1 MNYYNNIDINLYNK
15 QVSIIITRFKNR
27 LLEDIE
33 FNALFS
39 NKNYEKEVND
49 LALNIKNIITI
60 VEEKT
65 NYNITYL
72 SDELDKL
79 LSNSLLS
86 MKEYNASINKYKTK
100 INDIK
105 KINTFEINKTDKNI
119 ELFIYKL
126 SIMYN
131 LKNNVNIYKILVS
144 ILNSLKL
151 ELINSYKT
159 ILNEKLDNILLNIN
173 MYLKD
178 MIKDI
183 EEELEKEK
191 LLNLKKIKDEYND
204 NNVLIVNKYLN
215 NNCLLIKEVLDVF
228 NKNLLEY
235 LSVKS
240 NISRNEKL
248 KELNNYM
255 VMYNN
260 TLFSKILSIFKESNE
275 ILNSDIKE
283 VENKLKI
290 YNNNILE
297 INKND
302 YSFEKVLLNYYK
314 NIANNLVKKK
324 EDKIISLI
332 KETDKNLSNIIKLSV
347 IDVFKDNYNDL
358 TKKVYLN
365 KMDNL
370 N

>member
-39 NKNYEKEVND
+39 NKSYEKEVND

-65 NYNITYL
+65 NYNIAYL

-86 MKEYNASINKYKTK
+86 MKEYNSSISKYKSK

-105 KINTFEINKTDKNI
+105 KINAFEINKIDKNI

-131 LKNNVNIYKILVS
+131 LKNNVTTYKILVS

-159 ILNEKLDNILLNIN
+159 ILNDKLDNILLNIN

-178 MIKDI
+178 MLNDI
-183 EEELEKEK
+183 EEELNKEK
-191 LLNLKKIKDEYND
+191 LLSLKKIKDDYNS
-204 NNVLIVNKYLN
+204 NNILLVNKYLN
-215 NNCLLIKEVLDVF
+215 NNCLLIKETLDIF
-228 NKNLLEY
+228 NKNLLEL
-235 LSVKS
+235 LSIKS
-240 NISRNEKL
+240 NSNRYEKL

-255 VMYNN
+255 IMYNN
-260 TLFSKILSIFKESNE
+260 TLFSKILSIFKESSE

-283 VENKLKI
+283 VDNKLKT
-290 YNNNILE
+290 YNTNILE

-314 NIANNLVKKK
+314 NIISNLVKKK

-332 KETDKNLSNIIKLSV
+332 KDTNNRLSNIVKLSV
-347 IDVFKDNYNDL
+347 IDVFRDNYNDL

-365 KMDNL
+365 KMNDL